1 MPLHH
6 IADERIEDDADGP
19 EPRREGS
26 ALQPFRHRIFRR
38 VWIANLAS
46 NFGVLIQSVGAS
58 WMMASITS
66 SADMVALVQASI
78 SLPIM
83 MFSLVAGAI
92 SDNFDRRKV
101 MLAAQGFMLAVA
113 VALTICAFLGVI
125 TPWLLL
131 GFTFLIGCG
140 TALNGPAWQSSV
152 GEMVPRKDLA
162 AAISLNGMG
171 FNIARSL
178 GPALGGAIVA
188 TAGAASAFAI
198 NAVSYIALMVV
209 LARWRPVLPERLL
222 PRETLGVALVA
233 GLRYVAMSPSIVIV
247 IVRSCAFGFAGS
259 AVQALMPLIARDL
272 VAGGPLTY
280 GLLLGAFGAGAVGGA
295 LLSAKLRRSMSV
307 EAMIRLSFLCLAVCA
322 AVCGLSRTTWI
333 TMAGLAVGGASW
345 VIAFATFNVSVQMSS
360 PRWVV
365 GRSLALYQTAVF
377 GGLAFGSWAW
387 GTYAEHGGG
396 GPGEALLLSS
406 VAGILGA
413 AIGLRYRLRPLAE
426 LNLDPLSRWT
436 EPTLAVDIKP
446 RSGPIVVQIEYVI
459 ATEDRIT
466 FLNAMSERRRIRLR
480 DGARHWVLMRD
491 LSDPQLW
498 IERYHSPTWVEYVRQ
513 AQRITQAD
521 AEVGERIRA
530 LHRGPVPPRVHRMI
544 ERQTGSLHPVSRSQ
558 PMPSNGSASSQG

>member
-6 IADERIEDDADGP
+6 ISDERIEDDSHDP
-19 EPRREGS
+19 SPRRGG
-26 ALQPFRHRIFRR
+26 ALQPFRHPIFRR

-66 SADMVALVQASI
+66 SADMVALVQAST

-113 VALTICAFLGVI
+113 VALTICAFLGLV

-162 AAISLNGMG
+162 AAIALNGMG

-178 GPALGGAIVA
+178 GPALGGLIVA

-198 NAVSYIALMVV
+198 NSVSYIALMAV

-222 PRETLGVALVA
+222 PRETLGVALGA

-272 VAGGPLTY
+272 VSGGPLTF
-280 GLLLGAFGAGAVGGA
+280 GLLLGAFGVGAVGGA
-295 LLSAKLRRSMSV
+295 LLSANLRQSMSV
-307 EAMIRLSFLCLAVCA
+307 ETMIRCSFLAIAACA
-322 AVCGLSRTTWI
+322 AVCGLSRSTPI
-333 TMAGLAVGGASW
+333 TMVGLALGGASW
-345 VIAFATFNVSVQMSS
+345 VIAFSTFNVSVQMSS

-387 GTYAEHGGG
+387 GFYAEHGGG
-396 GPGEALLLSS
+396 PARALLLSA
-406 VAGILGA
+406 VAGVVGA
-413 AIGLRYRLRPLAE
+413 ALGLRYRLRPLAE

-459 ATEDRIT
+459 RPEDRIV
-466 FLNAMSERRRIRLR
+466 FLNLMSERRRIRLR

-491 LSDPQLW
+491 LSDPELW

-530 LHRGPVPPRVHRMI
+530 LHHGPTPPRVHRMI
-544 ERQTGSLHPVSRSQ
+544 ERQTGSLHTVSRNQ
-558 PMPSNGSASSQG
+558 TMPSGISGSSQS